1 MASGECAHTEKGV
14 SDFEEGLTVTSASS
28 HYADK
33 IREWEPTRHP
43 TSNTSKRGKRREG
56 ERGRNCKHACNS
68 ARANQN
74 VMSLRSVADEAGDSV
89 RPPPGEEICVRVK
102 KDAIS
107 LAILLP
113 RSDGG
118 RGTAIEQS
126 QIKSLGARR
135 CLNDPGRVGSVRS
148 CRPGECAQ
156 VASPG
161 PNFASKAR
169 WDNPDRSYHLQSQFQ
184 N

>member
-1 MASGECAHTEKGV
+1 MGAHT
-14 SDFEEGLTVTSASS
+14 AS
-28 HYADK
+28 H
-33 IREWEPTRHP
+33 
-43 TSNTSKRGKRREG
+43 TSNTSKREKERG

-74 VMSLRSVADEAGDSV
+74 VMSLRSVDDEAGDSG
-89 RPPPGEEICVRVK
+89 RPPEEEICVRVK

-113 RSDGG
+113 RSLG
-118 RGTAIEQS
+118 REGGTAEQS

-135 CLNDPGRVGSVRS
+135 CLNDPGLVGSVRS

-156 VASPG
+156 VASRPG

-169 WDNPDRSYHLQSQFQ
+169 WDNPAALQYSMKLCRI
-184 N
+184 

>member
-1 MASGECAHTEKGV
+1 MGAHT
-14 SDFEEGLTVTSASS
+14 AS
-28 HYADK
+28 H
-33 IREWEPTRHP
+33 
-43 TSNTSKRGKRREG
+43 TSNTSKREKERG

-74 VMSLRSVADEAGDSV
+74 VMSLRSVDDEGGEGGGRLGPSAAGGGDL
-89 RPPPGEEICVRVK
+89 RAGK
-102 KDAIS
+102 KRCHKS
-107 LAILLP
+107 CYSTP
-113 RSDGG
+113 SSER
-118 RGTAIEQS
+118 RGTAEQS
-126 QIKSLGARR
+126 QIKSLRARR

-169 WDNPDRSYHLQSQFQ
+169 WDNTEH
-184 N
+184 

>member
-1 MASGECAHTEKGV
+1 MGAHT
-14 SDFEEGLTVTSASS
+14 AS
-28 HYADK
+28 H
-33 IREWEPTRHP
+33 
-43 TSNTSKRGKRREG
+43 TSNTSKREKERG

-74 VMSLRSVADEAGDSV
+74 VMSLRCDVDDGGEAGDSV
-89 RPPPGEEICVRVK
+89 RPPPEEEICVRVK

-113 RSDGG
+113 RSLG
-118 RGTAIEQS
+118 REGGTAAEQS

-135 CLNDPGRVGSVRS
+135 CLNDPGLVGSVRS

-169 WDNPDRSYHLQSQFQ
+169 WDNPAAY
-184 N
+184 

>member
-1 MASGECAHTEKGV
+1 MGAHT
-14 SDFEEGLTVTSASS
+14 AS
-28 HYADK
+28 H
-33 IREWEPTRHP
+33 
-43 TSNTSKRGKRREG
+43 TSNTSKREKERG

-74 VMSLRSVADEAGDSV
+74 VMSLRCDDEAGDSV
-89 RPPPGEEICVRVK
+89 RPPPEEEICVRVK

-135 CLNDPGRVGSVRS
+135 CLNDPGLVGSVRS

-161 PNFASKAR
+161 PNFASEAR
-169 WDNPDRSYHLQSQFQ
+169 WDNPTALLYFCLLNESAKRGWSQ
-184 N
+184 